1 MSDTQITK
9 ERIKELAK
17 ESLAQA
23 AEMPKKKYADPVTQV
38 QDKKVDRAKMEADL
52 NDLLFSAGGQAP
64 GYRRQLNK
72 ILDQYL

>member
-23 AEMPKKKYADPVTQV
+23 AEMPKKQYANPVAKAPE
-38 QDKKVDRAKMEADL
+38 KKIDRAKMEADL